1 MRLVDLLQSP
11 IVMGVLAL
19 LALVIVLKLLGL
31 AMKAIVLVM
40 LLGLAVF
47 GYLVASNGG
56 LG

>member
-1 MRLVDLLQSP
+1 MDLLQSP